1 MNIMIGSVMD
11 ALRATANNKNINL
24 VSIFSG
30 RDKKRLLDL
39 HGIDFDE
46 EMKDCTNMLRLSF
59 DDVFGMEEDSPSK
72 EDVRKAI
79 EWCKDRKNV
88 MVHCFAGMS
97 RSSALAYVI
106 ACSQMPVDHALQV
119 INLKVH
125 CPNDLIVSLGSDILG
140 NKKMVKKLEKKEKQT
155 RQQWMSIQ

>member
-1 MNIMIGSVMD
+1 MNITIGSVMD
-11 ALRATANNKNINL
+11 ALRAMGQNKNLDI
-24 VSIFSG
+24 VSIFCE
-30 RDKKRLLDL
+30 RDKKRLLNDQN
-39 HGIDFDE
+39 IDFDE
-46 EMKDCTNMLRLSF
+46 EIKDYKNILRLSF
-59 DDVFGMEEDSPSK
+59 DDVFGMVEDSPSL

-79 EWCKDRKNV
+79 EWCKGKKQV
-88 MVHCFAGMS
+88 MVHCYAGMS

-125 CPNDLIVSLGSDILG
+125 CPNDLIVSLGSQILD

-155 RQQWMSIQ
+155 RQQWMSLL